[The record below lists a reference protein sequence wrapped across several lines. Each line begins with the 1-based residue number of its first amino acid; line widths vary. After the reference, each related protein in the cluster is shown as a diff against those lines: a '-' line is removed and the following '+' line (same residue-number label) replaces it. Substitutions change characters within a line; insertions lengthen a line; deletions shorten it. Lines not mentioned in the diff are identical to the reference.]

1 MEKQGRDRWLRFFS
15 LSLQAVRANLE
26 RQNRE
31 LREKLEEN
39 EEFGKGKSRAM
50 LGALEAKVHALEEQL
65 DGEVR

>member
-1 MEKQGRDRWLRFFS
+1 MRS
-15 LSLQAVRANLE
+15 NLE

-31 LREKLEEN
+31 LREKLEES

-65 DGEVR
+65 DNEVRYVTTIFTAMPFSSVWIF